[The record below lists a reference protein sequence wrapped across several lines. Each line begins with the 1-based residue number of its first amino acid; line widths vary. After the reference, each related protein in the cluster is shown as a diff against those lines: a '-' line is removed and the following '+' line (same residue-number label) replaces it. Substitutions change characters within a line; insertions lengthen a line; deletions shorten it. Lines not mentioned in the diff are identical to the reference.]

1 MYAANLVLL
10 AALLL
15 TRANRIANSSN
26 PFFTTEFVALLA
38 VAMILTAAT
47 TWLAAKWLPFVI
59 AAQSTSRRAIGV
71 IAWLILSY
79 AALIWLP
86 DAVSVLKTYQLPFVL
101 GLTLVNAGIVALALP
116 IREPLPTST
125 FNTMGFALISLVS
138 FVLILEVTLRVWL
151 GLFGS
156 PNERTMYLA
165 SADDVAR
172 TQNVYV
178 GEPYVNFGLSP
189 DYPSHTSL
197 GYRGPEIV
205 QPKPA
210 GTFRIVAMGSSSTYG
225 IGLNWQETYPAQLE
239 KLLRERYG
247 YSKVEVINAGV
258 AAYTSWETLVNFE
271 FRVLD
276 LQPDMIISY
285 DWINDVVA
293 RLVDPKRYNSMNAER
308 GVWQSDLAP
317 LPFSALYRY
326 VAIDAGWMPNPA
338 FADWQIRT
346 ESDVE
351 RCTDTTFCANLG
363 LTPQQVL
370 DANPPVYFERNL
382 RNLIALAKANG
393 VQVVL
398 SSWTY
403 YPSPLPGSSDPM
415 ITRDYAQQ
423 AVAQHNGIVQRL
435 AADNGVPFYDLHR
448 SFPQNASYWLDEMHL
463 SVTGSHEQAA
473 EYAKFLVDNKLIPES
488 AR

>member
-1 MYAANLVLL
+1 
-10 AALLL
+10 
-15 TRANRIANSSN
+15 
-26 PFFTTEFVALLA
+26 
-38 VAMILTAAT
+38 
-47 TWLAAKWLPFVI
+47 
-59 AAQSTSRRAIGV
+59 
-71 IAWLILSY
+71 
-79 AALIWLP
+79 
-86 DAVSVLKTYQLPFVL
+86 
-101 GLTLVNAGIVALALP
+101 
-116 IREPLPTST
+116 
-125 FNTMGFALISLVS
+125 
-138 FVLILEVTLRVWL
+138 
-151 GLFGS
+151 
-156 PNERTMYLA
+156 
-165 SADDVAR
+165 
-172 TQNVYV
+172 
-178 GEPYVNFGLSP
+178 
-189 DYPSHTSL
+189 
-197 GYRGPEIV
+197 
-205 QPKPA
+205 
-210 GTFRIVAMGSSSTYG
+210 
-225 IGLNWQETYPAQLE
+225 
-239 KLLRERYG
+239 
-247 YSKVEVINAGV
+247 
-258 AAYTSWETLVNFE
+258 
-271 FRVLD
+271 
-276 LQPDMIISY
+276 
-285 DWINDVVA
+285 
-293 RLVDPKRYNSMNAER
+293 
-308 GVWQSDLAP
+308 
-317 LPFSALYRY
+317 
-326 VAIDAGWMPNPA
+326 MPNPA